1 MTNQDLDLWQKLQQ
15 AGVVSGDMP
24 PSQIV
29 NNPWYLRVLQ
39 GLTGWLA
46 AWFLLGA
53 VFAIFH
59 DFLRQ
64 ESLALVFG
72 VLFIVGAYVV
82 YKLKDSD
89 FIGQFALAMSL
100 TGQSLCVFSW
110 HELLE
115 NSTTGWWLMLAMGAS
130 LAWLMPSFIHGFL
143 SASLAIWSLV
153 VLCVSWPIVW
163 LMPAFVVGAVTCIWL
178 TESKWLIHS
187 ERVRPIA
194 YALTFAALNMHSMT
208 LLSPHE
214 LASINHHYQVANGR
228 FFIPLNEV
236 LLAAIFV
243 LMVAMLLQRYQVAFN
258 SKQGMVALVAAVF
271 LAAVSQEAMGLAV
284 AWSFILLGFANGNR
298 VLLAIGTASF
308 WLYLARYYYM
318 LDMTLLNKS
327 YLLIATGLFL
337 LLLRKIGH
345 VWMEKQDA

>member
-1 MTNQDLDLWQKLQQ
+1 MTKQDHELWHTLQQ
-15 AGVVSGDMP
+15 AGLVSGDMP
-24 PSQIV
+24 PTQIV

-39 GLTGWLA
+39 GLTGWFA
-46 AWFLLGA
+46 AWFLLGSL
-53 VFAIFH
+53 FAIFH

-72 VLFIVGAYVV
+72 VMFIVGAYVV

-89 FIGQFALAMSL
+89 FIAQFALVMSL

-110 HELLE
+110 RELLA
-115 NSTTGWWLMLAMGAS
+115 NSTSGWWLLFAMGAS
-130 LAWLMPSFIHGFL
+130 LAWLMPSFIHRFL

-163 LMPAFVVGAVTCIWL
+163 LMPALVVGAVTFIWL
-178 TESKWLIHS
+178 TESKWLVYS

-208 LLSPHE
+208 LLSAHE
-214 LASINHHYQVANGR
+214 LASINHHYQVASGQ

-258 SKQGMVALVAAVF
+258 SKQGMVALVAAVC

>member
-1 MTNQDLDLWQKLQQ
+1 MTNQDLELWHKLQQ
-15 AGVVSGDMP
+15 EKLVSGEMP
-24 PSQIV
+24 PTQIV

-39 GLTGWLA
+39 GLTGWFA
-46 AWFLLGA
+46 AWFLLGS

-59 DFLRQ
+59 ELLRQ
-64 ESLALVFG
+64 ESIAFVFG
-72 VLFIVGAYVV
+72 VLFIVGAYFV

-100 TGQSLCVFSW
+100 TGQSLCVFAW
-110 HELLE
+110 HDLLE
-115 NSTTGWWLMLAMGAS
+115 NSSSAWWLMFMMGAS
-130 LAWLMPSFIHGFL
+130 LAWLMPSFIHRFL

-153 VLCVSWPIVW
+153 VVCISWSIVW
-163 LMPAFVVGAVTCIWL
+163 LMPALVIGAVTFIWL
-178 TESKWLIHS
+178 TESKWLVYS

-194 YALTFAALNMHSMT
+194 YALTLAALNMHSMT

-214 LASINHHYQVANGR
+214 LASINNHYQVASGR

-236 LLAAIFV
+236 LLAAVFV

-258 SKQGMVALVAAVF
+258 SKQGIVALVAAVCV
-271 LAAVSQEAMGLAV
+271 AAISQEAMGLAV
-284 AWSFILLGFANGNR
+284 AWSFILLGFANSNK
-298 VLLAIGTASF
+298 VLLAIGTSTF
-308 WLYLARYYYM
+308 WLYLARYYYI

-345 VWMEKQDA
+345 VFMEKQDA

>member
-1 MTNQDLDLWQKLQQ
+1 MTNQDLELWHKLQQ
-15 AGVVSGDMP
+15 EKLVSGEMP
-24 PSQIV
+24 PTQIV

-39 GLTGWLA
+39 GLTGWFA
-46 AWFLLGA
+46 AWFLLGSVFA
-53 VFAIFH
+53 VFH
-59 DFLRQ
+59 ELLRQ
-64 ESLALVFG
+64 ESIAFVFG
-72 VLFIVGAYVV
+72 VLFIVGAYFF

-89 FIGQFALAMSL
+89 FIGQFALVMSL
-100 TGQSLCVFSW
+100 TGQSLCVFAW

-115 NSTTGWWLMLAMGAS
+115 DSSSAWWLMFMMGAS
-130 LAWLMPSFIHGFL
+130 LAWLMPSFIHRFL
-143 SASLAIWSLV
+143 SASLAVWSLV
-153 VLCVSWPIVW
+153 VVCISWPIVW
-163 LMPAFVVGAVTCIWL
+163 LMPAIVVGAVTFIWL

-214 LASINHHYQVANGR
+214 LASINNHYQVASGR

-236 LLAAIFV
+236 LLAAVFV

-258 SKQGMVALVAAVF
+258 SKQGMVALVAAVC
-271 LAAVSQEAMGLAV
+271 LAAISQEAMGLAV
-284 AWSFILLGFANGNR
+284 AWSFILLGFANSNK
-298 VLLAIGTASF
+298 VLLAIGTSTF
-308 WLYLARYYYM
+308 WLYLARYYYI

-345 VWMEKQDA
+345 VLMGKQDA